1 MKKIIPILITLILI
15 SCSSNNADE
24 RSQNTPNSPTNLSG
38 NTISATQINLVWN
51 DNSNNETGFKIERK
65 TGTENYLIIGTVN
78 SNINNFTDNNL
89 TPLTTYVYRISSFN
103 EFENSLSYSNEFSL
117 ITLDGLPNIETQP
130 ISLIATT
137 SASSGGIINNTGSGL
152 ISAKGVV
159 WSTSTNPTIDL
170 FTKTNEGTGFNNFN
184 STISGL
190 SENTTY
196 YLRAYATNNHGIAYG
211 NQVSFITNSQATD
224 IDGNLYELVMICNQK
239 WTKTNLN
246 VTRYRNG
253 DIIPQ
258 VTDPTQWQTS
268 TTGAWCYYENL
279 SSNGITYGKLYNWYA
294 VTDSRGLAPIGFHI
308 PTETEWDTMILCLGD
323 TGVAGGKMKE
333 MGTTH
338 WSNPNT
344 DATNSSGFTGLP
356 AGSRGRNSGLFS
368 SIGNN
373 ATWWSVSE
381 SISYPDY
388 AFTCGLQF
396 DFEFAIRNIHPKN
409 YGFSVRCIKN

>member
-1 MKKIIPILITLILI
+1 MKKIITILTTLILI
-15 SCSSNNADE
+15 SCSSDNADE
-24 RSQNTPNSPTNLSG
+24 KSQNTPNSPTNLTG
-38 NTISATQINLVWN
+38 NIISSTQINLLWN

-89 TPLTTYVYRISSFN
+89 IPLTTYKYRISSFN
-103 EFENSLSYSNEFSL
+103 EFENSLSYSNELSL
-117 ITLDGLPNIETQP
+117 VTLDGLPNLETQP
-130 ISLIATT
+130 ISLITTT

-152 ISAKGVV
+152 ITVKGVV

-170 FTKTNEGTGFNNFN
+170 LTKTNEGTGLNNFN
-184 STISGL
+184 STITGL
-190 SENTTY
+190 SANTIY
-196 YLRAYATNNHGIAYG
+196 YLRAYATNNYGTAYG

-258 VTDPTQWQTS
+258 VTDPTQWQTL

-308 PTETEWDTMILCLGD
+308 PTETEWDTMLLCLGD

-333 MGTTH
+333 IGTTH

-344 DATNSSGFTGLP
+344 EATNSSGFTGLP
-356 AGSRGRNSGLFS
+356 AGSRSGNSGGFGT
-368 SIGNN
+368 IGNN
-373 ATWWSVSE
+373 TTWWGVSE
-381 SISYPDY
+381 STSNPNY

-396 DFEFAIRNIHPKN
+396 NYEFASRNIHPKN
-409 YGFSVRCIKN
+409 YGFSVRCIKD